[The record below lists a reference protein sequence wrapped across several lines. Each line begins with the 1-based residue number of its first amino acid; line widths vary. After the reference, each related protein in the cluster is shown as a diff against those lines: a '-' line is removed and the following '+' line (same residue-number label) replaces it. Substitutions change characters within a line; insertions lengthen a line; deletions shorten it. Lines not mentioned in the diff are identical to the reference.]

1 MDLDYQPE
9 HRAPNQTHPLLS
21 NNNYDKLKKV
31 TTIVLPALVTLWL
44 TIANVWNLPNSQEIG
59 LTIGAINTFFG
70 VVLAVATN
78 TYNKSDEKFD
88 GQINV
93 LEGDEKTTMQLEL
106 DKGPEVLKEQSEV
119 AFRVVK
125 E

>member
-21 NNNYDKLKKV
+21 NKNYDRLKKI
-31 TTIVLPALVTLWL
+31 TTIVLPAMVTLWL
-44 TIANVWNLPNSQEIG
+44 TIANVWDLPNSQEVG
-59 LTIGAINTFFG
+59 LTLGAINTFLG
-70 VVLAVATN
+70 VVLGVATN

-93 LEGDEKTTMQLEL
+93 LQGDDKTTMQLEL
-106 DKGPEVLKEQSEV
+106 DKGPEVLKEQDVV
-119 AFRVVK
+119 AFRVNR